1 MAGDLLSCTQR
12 LLGSRI
18 GEASHLGPVR
28 QNNAARTIDK
38 TFSPTRL
45 NTPDHLHTP
54 PRPLPESFP
63 VPRPFSR
70 PFPRPSK
77 ARLPFDLSMLW
88 RQATWQHKNGV
99 KTVCGCAGKKRCKE
113 VQNPT
118 SDVPCRQ
125 RNRGGAPSTS
135 LRVASSACSCAR
147 KGWKEAY
154 PSRKSRAKKTVSAF
168 CRPSSSAPVSERRPG
183 GGSAIYL
190 QDLGGR
196 LQVQASRV
204 VSSRELAGAETVA
217 VVTSPRFGACLNVLP
232 SHPASLSG

>member
-54 PRPLPESFP
+54 SRPLPESFP

-125 RNRGGAPSTS
+125 RNRVALQALHCVLPPVRVHALEKAGRKHTHRENREPRRLSQRFVARHRARLCRRGDQVAARRSTFRTS
-135 LRVASSACSCAR
+135 VDV
-147 KGWKEAY
+147 
-154 PSRKSRAKKTVSAF
+154 SRY
-168 CRPSSSAPVSERRPG
+168 RPPEWFQVES
-183 GGSAIYL
+183 
-190 QDLGGR
+190 
-196 LQVQASRV
+196 LQVQR
-204 VSSRELAGAETVA
+204 R
-217 VVTSPRFGACLNVLP
+217 LP
-232 SHPASLSG
+232 SSPARGLGLA